1 MTEYLL
7 IFLILLFGSLVFYLI
22 YERYV
27 GQATKSVSSLYLDA
41 LKDLLDGRTVAAFT
55 KLHKVVAEDT
65 NNIDAY
71 LRLGQILRENKKPE
85 RALQVHK
92 DLTLRGG
99 LSTADKAAILRQLAL
114 DYKDL
119 KNYDMTEAAFKELIS
134 LQRDD
139 HWAHTNLLQIQKEQG
154 KWDEAYD
161 TAAALL
167 KLESDKSKKPLAV
180 FKYRQGEQL
189 YKRKEYHKARVFFKE
204 AIGLDPSF
212 APAYIAIGDSY
223 HDEQRY
229 EDAVNFWNKLI
240 EAVPGQG
247 HRVIERLKKTLF
259 DLGRFGDIA
268 QLCEKILKHS
278 PKDREA
284 RLTLA
289 EFFEKKGDL
298 EVAEE
303 ILNRAF
309 DDSPDDLET
318 IVKLIQIYLERKDMK
333 KIDELFR
340 NLELRLETKRGQ
352 RQSGVLSEPVEAG
365 LIGTS

>member
-7 IFLILLFGSLVFYLI
+7 IFFVLLLGSLVFYLI
-22 YERYV
+22 YERYA
-27 GQATKSVSSLYLDA
+27 GKATKSVSTLYIDA
-41 LKDLLDGRTVAAFT
+41 HKDLLDGRPFAAFT
-55 KLHKVVAEDT
+55 KLHKVVSVDS

-99 LSTADKAAILRQLAL
+99 LSTAHKVAILRQLAL
-114 DYKDL
+114 DYKEL
-119 KNYDMTEAAFKELIS
+119 KNYDMTEAALKELIS
-134 LQRDD
+134 LQHDD
-139 HWAHTNLLQIQKEQG
+139 LWAYTCLLQIQKEQG
-154 KWDEAYD
+154 EWEEAYD
-161 TAAALL
+161 TAATLL

-189 YKRKEYHKARVFFKE
+189 YKQKEYHKARIIFKE

-223 HDEQRY
+223 YDEQRY

-240 EAVPGQG
+240 EAVPDQG
-247 HRVIERLKKTLF
+247 HQVIERLKKTLF

-268 QLCEKILKHS
+268 EMCEKILKHS
-278 PKDREA
+278 PKNREA

-298 EVAEE
+298 EAAEE
-303 ILNRAF
+303 LLSRAI
-309 DDSPDDLET
+309 DDSPDDMEA

-333 KIDELFR
+333 KIDELFS
-340 NLELRLETKRGQ
+340 NLELKLETKRVQ
-352 RQSGVLSEPVEAG
+352 RQNNVPGEPVEAG

>member
-7 IFLILLFGSLVFYLI
+7 IFLILMLGSLVFYLI

-27 GQATKSVSSLYLDA
+27 GQATKSASSLYLDA
-41 LKDLLDGRTVAAFT
+41 LKDLLDGQQVAAFT
-55 KLHKVVAEDT
+55 KLHKVVAEDSS
-65 NNIDAY
+65 NVDAY

-85 RALQVHK
+85 RALHVHK

-99 LSTADKAAILRQLAL
+99 LSTADKVAILRQLTL

-119 KNYDMTEAAFKELIS
+119 KNYDMTEAVLKELIS
-134 LQRDD
+134 LQHHDY
-139 HWAHTNLLQIQKEQG
+139 WAHTNLLQIQKEQG

-167 KLESDKSKKPLAV
+167 KLGSDKSKKPLAV

-189 YKRKEYHKARVFFKE
+189 HKQKEYHKARIIFKE

-223 HDEQRY
+223 YDEERY

-240 EAVPGQG
+240 EAVPDQG

-259 DLGRFGDIA
+259 DLGRFGEIA
-268 QLCEKILKHS
+268 QMCEKILKHS

-298 EVAEE
+298 EIAEE
-303 ILNRAF
+303 MLNRAV
-309 DDSPDDLET
+309 DDSPDDLEA
-318 IVKLIQIYLERKDMK
+318 IVKLIQIYLERKDMR

-340 NLELRLETKRGQ
+340 NLELRLETKRDL
-352 RQSGVLSEPVEAG
+352 RQNSALSGPVEAG